1 MPQARARALRA
12 DDEAELAP
20 RRRTVTITGHPG
32 ARARPA
38 PRVIDL
44 EHRRAARDG
53 RARPIVEIDRR
64 RPVRRVSERIGPR
77 PDRLAMW
84 ALMMALFLILVV
96 AVSPHG

>member
-12 DDEAELAP
+12 DEEAELAP

-38 PRVIDL
+38 SRVIDL
-44 EHRRAARDG
+44 EHRRAARAG
-53 RARPIVEIDRR
+53 GVVEIERRR
-64 RPVRRVSERIGPR
+64 RPSRRVSERIGPR